1 MSGMV
6 HISRNPATPESI
18 RQDFIYTL
26 FEAQNLHCSW
36 RTKTVSY
43 NRVWGVFKGWI
54 EGVNVVFWN
63 RWGISGLSFARQAVW
78 NHFGCFPSTSVS

>member
-26 FEAQNLHCSW
+26 FEAQLTVAEELKPLATTASEVCS
-36 RTKTVSY
+36 KAGL
-43 NRVWGVFKGWI
+43 RV
-54 EGVNVVFWN
+54 
-63 RWGISGLSFARQAVW
+63 
-78 NHFGCFPSTSVS
+78 